1 MAVFNVISHDE
12 LGSSTASWE
21 NTSIPSSYDH
31 LMLKVS
37 ARSTASGSG
46 SVEMKMQWQGE
57 NDAAD
62 YAFYRSTF
70 TLTGG
75 SNQAGRAHA
84 GTGDPHYKAGYIP
97 EAGALADSFCNLTV
111 WIPNYS
117 DTTAYKQGFL
127 HNSQQYN
134 SNYLFGNVM
143 TACLFLDDAA
153 IHTIKLFPLSGSFA
167 QYSSFTIYGINGV

>member
-1 MAVFNVISHDE
+1 MAYVGASAFSHKGG
-12 LGSSTASWE
+12 L
-21 NTSIPSSYDH
+21 H
-31 LMLKVS
+31 VS
-37 ARSTASGSG
+37 AIKKNPKTYEHVDPELVGNHRNII
-46 SVEMKMQWQGE
+46 V
-57 NDAAD
+57 
-62 YAFYRSTF
+62 
-70 TLTGG
+70 